1 MTGLRLALTMSEGRY
16 LTTKSR
22 VLIVMALV
30 SIYFYGPGIAL
41 PRELYLIYKGKEIK
55 WQRNTKEVVCFTSA
69 SECSHSWVA
78 VGNLQKK
85 GEIVKNQSRNPSPCL
100 GVCPGK
106 IIKNTQNDRAMR
118 CCFHSKDRSQ
128 FKCSVTEGLLS
139 KLSYTHMSESLTR
152 HTLSIMRQLCVC

>member
-1 MTGLRLALTMSEGRY
+1 MSEGRY

-85 GEIVKNQSRNPSPCL
+85 RGNCQKPKQKSIPMSRSVPW
-100 GVCPGK
+100 
-106 IIKNTQNDRAMR
+106 QNN
-118 CCFHSKDRSQ
+118 
-128 FKCSVTEGLLS
+128 
-139 KLSYTHMSESLTR
+139 
-152 HTLSIMRQLCVC
+152 